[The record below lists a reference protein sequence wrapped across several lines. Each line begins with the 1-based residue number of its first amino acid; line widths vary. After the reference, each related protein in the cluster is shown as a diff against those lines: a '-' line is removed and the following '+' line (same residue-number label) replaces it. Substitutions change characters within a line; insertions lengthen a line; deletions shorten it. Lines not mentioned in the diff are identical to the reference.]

1 MPIPKSTFYD
11 FILPFVPSVEE
22 SLVNFAIMRAVR
34 EAAEKS
40 GIIRDVIDIPVVPL
54 QQTYDVPLPVGM
66 ELSSLF
72 LVRWY
77 VDNTNVRIYPIND
90 NIAEYM
96 STMQPAAPTAWRQV
110 LPDQITV
117 YPVPNE
123 TGVLR
128 LTCLLKPVFDLSG
141 TVPDLFYDYREMIA
155 DGALA
160 LLYGAPGKPWTSK
173 EASDMAYKNFAK
185 QVLALRVLTRS
196 GGMPNNA
203 TMKSASTFGE
213 QSASYAG
220 GTQ

>member
-1 MPIPKSTFYD
+1 VPIPKSDFYD
-11 FILPFVPSVEE
+11 FILPFVPGVEE

-40 GIIRDVIDIPVVPL
+40 GIIRQVIDIPVIPL
-54 QQTYDVPLPVGM
+54 QSTYDVPLPADM
-66 ELSSLF
+66 ELAWAF

-110 LPDQITV
+110 LPDQITL

-123 TGVLR
+123 AGVIR
-128 LTCLLKPVFDLSG
+128 ITAMLKPIFALNSP
-141 TVPDLFYDYREMIA
+141 VPDLFYDYREMIA

-173 EASDMAYKNFAK
+173 EASDAAYKNFAK

-196 GGMPNNA
+196 GGMPNNS
-203 TMKSASTFGE
+203 TMKGVATFGE
-213 QSASYAG
+213 QSATYAG
-220 GTQ
+220 GVQ